1 MNTQFTGA
9 SELGH
14 DEAKLL
20 VPWLVNG
27 SLEPGERARLLRH
40 ADTCESCRSEILT
53 CRQLYSQLGADVVSI
68 PDAQTS
74 LERFRQHRMAGAE
87 DARPQAASS
96 LPPSIS
102 RSKRRWLARSGLMRM
117 AVAAVVLLALLPLS
131 LHLGSLQAP
140 QYRTLS
146 DSQEQA
152 AKGVGD
158 AKLMFDAQLGAEQID
173 RLLATVG
180 AQRVGKADAQG
191 VYTIRLTGSNGATP
205 DVSAIIAWL
214 RQQPGVLFAEPTSGT
229 GP

>member
-1 MNTQFTGA
+1 MNTQFTDA

-14 DEAKLL
+14 NEAKLL

-27 SLEPGERARLLRH
+27 SLEPGERARLLHH
-40 ADTCESCRSEILT
+40 ADTCEACRAEILT
-53 CRQLYSQLGADVVSI
+53 YRCLYSQLGEDVISI

-74 LERFRQHRMAGAE
+74 LDRFRQHRI
-87 DARPQAASS
+87 ARKGDVRTQTAPS
-96 LPPSIS
+96 LPPNIS
-102 RSKRRWLARSGLMRM
+102 RSKRRWLARSGLMRI

-131 LHLGSLQAP
+131 MHLGPLQAP

-152 AKGVGD
+152 AKEVGD
-158 AKLMFDAQLGAEQID
+158 AKLMFDAQLGAEKVD
-173 RLLATVG
+173 KLLATVG

-191 VYTIRLTGSNGATP
+191 VYTVRLTGPNGAKP
-205 DVSAIIAWL
+205 DVPAIIDWL
-214 RQQPGVLFAEPTSGT
+214 RQQPGVLFAEPTSGM

>member
-1 MNTQFTGA
+1 MNTQFTDA

-20 VPWLVNG
+20 VPWLANG
-27 SLEPGERARLLRH
+27 SLAPGERARLLHH
-40 ADTCESCRSEILT
+40 ADTCEACRAEILT
-53 CRQLYSQLGADVVSI
+53 YRRLYSQLEADVVSI

-74 LERFRQHRMAGAE
+74 LERFRQHRI
-87 DARPQAASS
+87 ARKGDVRPEAAPS
-96 LPPSIS
+96 LPPSI
-102 RSKRRWLARSGLMRM
+102 RRNRKRWLARSGLMRM

-140 QYRTLS
+140 QFRTLS
-146 DSQEQA
+146 DSQELA

-180 AQRVGKADAQG
+180 AQLVGKADAQG
-191 VYTIRLTGSNGATP
+191 VYTIRLTGSNGTTP